1 MSAAPDPSARQV
13 LEPCPFC
20 GSAHVD
26 VVMFETHHNEM
37 WHRAECQNC
46 MAKSS
51 GSKYPALAIAAWNRR
66 PPDPAVAELVE
77 ALQLVRGIIKDAAM
91 EGFNYQYGDWA
102 DRLFRSQADT
112 HAVLA
117 KHAASPRDAT

>member
-20 GSAHVD
+20 GDHDGVYLDGPCDDHPHSAIARCSNCNAVHCCTTSA
-26 VVMFETHHNEM
+26 ET
-37 WHRAECQNC
+37 
-46 MAKSS
+46 
-51 GSKYPALAIAAWNRR
+51 IAAWNRR

-117 KHAASPRDAT
+117 KHASPRDAT